1 MHESHRRARVRPEH
15 YRAYPATYHGQWFPV
30 VQRHDPDVPEMPGYI
45 WLDMAGGPLRVEAA
59 HFELL
64 ERTKPL
70 VLVVDDDSSIR
81 QALQIALSK
90 AGYDVLQA
98 RDGEEATRHWHE
110 SGPDLII
117 TDIHMPR
124 KSGLLFLQDLQ
135 ENGSRTPVI
144 AITDGGPAKNLTLL
158 GVAKMLGSLTTVEKP
173 FTLEEMVK
181 TVEQAVGR

>member
-1 MHESHRRARVRPEH
+1 
-15 YRAYPATYHGQWFPV
+15 V

-45 WLDMAGGPLRVEAA
+45 WLELAGGPFRVEAA

-64 ERTKPL
+64 ERTKL
-70 VLVVDDDSSIR
+70 VVLVADDDFSIR
-81 QALQIALSK
+81 QTLQIALSN
-90 AGYDVLQA
+90 AGYDVVPA
-98 RDGEEATRHWHE
+98 RDGDEATRLWRE

-135 ENGSRTPVI
+135 ESGSTTPVI
-144 AITDGGPAKNLTLL
+144 AMTDGGPAKNLTLL
-158 GVAKMLGSLTTVEKP
+158 GVAKLLGSLTTVEKP

-181 TVEQAVGR
+181 TVEKVAGR